1 MDVFISYEH
10 QSKSIADN
18 ICAYLEAKGVRC
30 WYAPRDVVGPY
41 ADAIVKAIE
50 ECKVF
55 VLILNHN
62 SSESIHVLNEVE
74 MAYNRI
80 IQGELTLVPFKV
92 DDGILSKSMEYYV
105 KRLHWI
111 DAVSATLE
119 QAIEQLYKQL
129 VPLLGIGDDD
139 KDVFSGEKKP
149 QDTNLNRKVVKYY
162 SDDDFVEIKRLR
174 IEEELMFYYEKEFY
188 DRLICGK
195 SHLNA
200 LDFYVLSPQATVR
213 RLKRPEIDKIACLSY
228 HDGLVAEGNDIY
240 GDNDDIK
247 FFKCDVEVQKVEDVL
262 EHVLKD
268 MQIDGF
274 DFVNM
279 TMAIMDLKNPFK
291 TLKRIKKFL
300 KPGAVIY
307 VRDVDDGVTFAYP
320 DEKGLFVQFKNFYK
334 FDTLSGSRHSGRQV
348 YNVSKK
354 IGAREVNLLKCGI
367 DTSSMDYTRKR
378 MLFDAWFSFI
388 PNDFKRIAAEN
399 PDNET
404 SKEVLSWL
412 EENFDDLEES
422 FFNDDFIFNSGY
434 LFYEIKF

>member
-18 ICAYLEAKGVRC
+18 ICAYLESKGVRC

-62 SSESIHVLNEVE
+62 SSESVHVLNEVE
-74 MAYNRI
+74 MAYKRI
-80 IQGELTLVPFKV
+80 MQGELTLVPFKV
-92 DDGILSKSMEYYV
+92 DDGTLSKSMEYYV

-129 VPLLGIGDDD
+129 VPILGLNPET
-139 KDVFSGEKKP
+139 DVFASDKKA
-149 QDTNLNRKVVKYY
+149 DTNLNRKAVKYY

-174 IEEELMFYYEKEFY
+174 IEEELMFFYEKEYY
-188 DRLICGK
+188 DRLLCGK
-195 SHLNA
+195 EHLNA
-200 LDFYVLSPQATVR
+200 LDFYVLSPKATVR

-228 HDGLVAEGNDIY
+228 NDGLVAEGNDAY
-240 GDNDDIK
+240 GDNENIK
-247 FFKCDVEVQKVEDVL
+247 FYKCDAETQSVDEILEQVL
-262 EHVLKD
+262 QD
-268 MQIDGF
+268 MNIDGF

-300 KPGAVIY
+300 KPGAVMY

-320 DEKGLFVQFKNFYK
+320 DEKGLFAQFKNFYK
-334 FDTLSGSRHSGRQV
+334 LDTLSGSRHSGRQV
-348 YNVSKK
+348 FNVVKK
-354 IGAREVNLLKCGI
+354 IGAREVHLLKCGVN
-367 DTSSMDYTRKR
+367 SSCMDYTRKR

-388 PNDFKRIAAEN
+388 PNDFKRIAREN
-399 PDNET
+399 PENE
-404 SKEVLSWL
+404 SCKEVLSWL
-412 EENFDDLEES
+412 DENYDDLEEE

-434 LFYEIKF
+434 LFYVVKF

>member
-18 ICAYLEAKGVRC
+18 ICAYLESKGVRC

-62 SSESIHVLNEVE
+62 SSESVHVLNEVE
-74 MAYNRI
+74 MAYKRI
-80 IQGELTLVPFKV
+80 MQGELTLVPFKV
-92 DDGILSKSMEYYV
+92 DDGTLSKSMEYYV

-129 VPLLGIGDDD
+129 VPILGLNPET
-139 KDVFSGEKKP
+139 DVFAADKKA
-149 QDTNLNRKVVKYY
+149 DTNLNRKAVKYY

-174 IEEELMFYYEKEFY
+174 IEEELMFFYEKEYY
-188 DRLICGK
+188 DRLLCGK
-195 SHLNA
+195 EHLNA
-200 LDFYVLSPQATVR
+200 LDFYVLSPKATVR

-228 HDGLVAEGNDIY
+228 NDGLVAEGNDAY
-240 GDNDDIK
+240 GDNDNIK
-247 FFKCDVEVQKVEDVL
+247 FYKCDAETQSVDEVL
-262 EHVLKD
+262 EQVLQD
-268 MQIDGF
+268 MNIDGF

-300 KPGAVIY
+300 KPGAVMY

-320 DEKGLFVQFKNFYK
+320 DEKGLFAQFKNFYK
-334 FDTLSGSRHSGRQV
+334 LDTLSGSRHSGRQV
-348 YNVSKK
+348 FNVVKK
-354 IGAREVNLLKCGI
+354 IGAREVHLLKCGVN
-367 DTSSMDYTRKR
+367 SSCMDYTRKR

-388 PNDFKRIAAEN
+388 PNDFKRIAREN
-399 PDNET
+399 PENE
-404 SKEVLSWL
+404 SCKEVLSWL
-412 EENFDDLEES
+412 DENYDDLEEE

-434 LFYEIKF
+434 LFYVVKF